1 MSDKEDLK
9 LFEIKLLRRELSK
22 RQILLILLIHGILTI
37 AIPIT
42 LISSINSLY
51 IELILFILWFYMFT
65 TYSYWIQLH
74 ITGKIARWLR
84 IIN

>member
-1 MSDKEDLK
+1 MNNKQDLE
-9 LFEIKLLRRELSK
+9 LFEIKLLRGELSK

-37 AIPIT
+37 GIPIT

-65 TYSYWIQLH
+65 TYFYWIQLH
-74 ITGKIARWLR
+74 ITSKIIRWLR